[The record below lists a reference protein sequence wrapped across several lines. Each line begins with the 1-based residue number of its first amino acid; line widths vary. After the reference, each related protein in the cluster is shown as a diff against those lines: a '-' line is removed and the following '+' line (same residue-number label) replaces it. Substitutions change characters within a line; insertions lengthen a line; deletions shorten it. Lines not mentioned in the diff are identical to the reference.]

1 MKALISL
8 AHDAEQ
14 IFRDLNRAVSGPLT
28 LFGVDGKN
36 LSAWQYF
43 VYGVSGRRWPLTP
56 GEVGCSLS
64 HLAAL
69 REFLASNDQV
79 LTVYE
84 ADAFVR
90 DEFCEPE
97 SIFKLYEERPIVLH
111 LGGHEGVLRRSRLF
125 GKVVCDMPGVKVW
138 ELSRYSTRWLF
149 RTCGY
154 MVNREAAAII
164 AKAYQRRLQRADDW
178 GKLLQGRQC
187 VFLYAHMVSH
197 PLHLNDSLLQSERSQ
212 LHRPSLIHR
221 FGARLRGAL
230 TLFCLKL
237 SGNSRIP

>member
-8 AHDAEQ
+8 ENDAERV
-14 IFRDLNRAVSGPLT
+14 FLELNKSVRGPLHC
-28 LFGVDGKN
+28 FGVDGKS

-69 REFLASNDQV
+69 EAFLSSDDRV

-84 ADAFVR
+84 SDAFVR
-90 DEFCEPE
+90 DEFSDLESLMALFPGEPV
-97 SIFKLYEERPIVLH
+97 ILH
-111 LGGHEGVLRRSRLF
+111 LGGQEGVLARPRLF
-125 GKVVCDMPGVKVW
+125 GKVIEHVASVPVW
-138 ELSRYSTRWLF
+138 QLSRYSTRWLF

-154 MVNREAAAII
+154 VVNREAAAII

-178 GKLLQGRQC
+178 GGLLYGRQC
-187 VFLYAHMVSH
+187 LFLYAHMVSH
-197 PLHLNDSLLQSERSQ
+197 PLQLNNSLLEHERGQ
-212 LHRPSLIHR
+212 LHQPGLVRKVI
-221 FGARLRGAL
+221 ARTQGAL
-230 TLFCLKL
+230 TLLLLKV
-237 SGNSRIP
+237 SGNSRIH

>member
-8 AHDAEQ
+8 EHDAEHT
-14 IFRDLNRAVSGPLT
+14 FLDLNKVVSGPLV
-28 LFGVDGKN
+28 LFGVDGKS

-69 REFLASNDQV
+69 QAYLESGEQF

-97 SIFKLYEERPIVLH
+97 SVFQLL
-111 LGGHEGVLRRSRLF
+111 
-125 GKVVCDMPGVKVW
+125 
-138 ELSRYSTRWLF
+138 
-149 RTCGY
+149 
-154 MVNREAAAII
+154 I
-164 AKAYQRRLQRADDW
+164 A
-178 GKLLQGRQC
+178 KLLQLLPRLIKGVCSGPMIGVGCFGGINAFFFMPIWFRILC
-187 VFLYAHMVSH
+187 V
-197 PLHLNDSLLQSERSQ
+197 
-212 LHRPSLIHR
+212 
-221 FGARLRGAL
+221 
-230 TLFCLKL
+230 
-237 SGNSRIP
+237 